1 MGVLGSRRLGC
12 PGSQIRLSD
21 PLPFTSSSLQCF
33 ASTSQLQPQFH
44 QGSSFVRCGV
54 RTVGQGGHRERASF
68 PRVLQSPLC
77 YSQSHRGLAT
87 CNRPLHPQRLGGRL
101 QFSYG
106 DCPVGSPVSPSGGL
120 DGVLGSPGRL
130 PPGSCTPGFSP
141 LPEVLRRGCGVSVYD
156 PVLRPVV
163 RSSSVH
169 PRHGSYI
176 FHHASPRFSPST
188 LSRQLAGPGLHLP
201 GPGACEGL
209 PPVAMSSPRGHDQSL
224 EELFG
229 SDSDLRLS
237 RDDSRDFS
245 FEGFPD
251 PQTGPKA
258 LPSSPSVLLGPS
270 STCVGLEESPRHDV
284 LHVCHSSGFASPDA
298 ISSTPST
305 CRWSYPPGQSACFL
319 GRHLPQ
325 GSSVVVRRLPSSR
338 RLLSGRPPPR
348 SLSILRCFR
357 SRLGCSSRRP
367 PSVRLVVSPLLEIF
381 YQSTRAPGYSLC
393 HPWLPASPSG
403 SDGSGLLRQ
412 FYSSGIPPQTRGY
425 SFLVS
430 QRGGSGSSP
439 LRRSVGSPSPTVHSR
454 SSQCPG
460 GFSQPSVP
468 GPRFGMDLMS
478 SGLHRLASPV
488 ACHDRP
494 VRDSYDP
501 LPSSVL
507 FSNVRSDV
515 GGHGCDVT
523 VLGRPTGVCLSPVR
537 PSSSSPGEG
546 SGVPEPGANV
556 GSSVLAST
564 PLVPGPSGAA
574 GRHSSLPAQTER
586 SSQTAPFP
594 SLPPAAV
601 HASVGCVSYLRRSAR
616 QAGFSN
622 AVASQLTH
630 CCRRSTRV
638 NYQAKWVVYRS
649 WCHRQGHSVSRP
661 TVAKVADFLMFFR
674 STLSLSYSSI
684 ASYRSMLSGVFR
696 FILPEL
702 SSHFVLHELLRSFRL
717 ERSLPSSRLPPWDL
731 QVVLRFLHGPPFEPL
746 ASSSLRDLTQ
756 KVLFLV
762 SLATARRVGE
772 LQAVARDVSLSGS
785 DAFLSYL
792 PEFCAKTESAVNQLP
807 RSFCVR
813 SLNSSVGDLPDEL
826 VLCPVRA
833 LRAYLARTSSI
844 LPRPRTLFVSPRS
857 TARSLSKNAL
867 SFFLRDIISRA
878 YSFSSTTSAPSSSR
892 AHSVR
897 GVATS
902 WAFARNASLSS
913 VLAAASWSS
922 STVFTSFYLSDVQFS
937 SSQGFSLGPVVAA
950 GSVV

>member
-1 MGVLGSRRLGC
+1 M
-12 PGSQIRLSD
+12 
-21 PLPFTSSSLQCF
+21 
-33 ASTSQLQPQFH
+33 
-44 QGSSFVRCGV
+44 
-54 RTVGQGGHRERASF
+54 
-68 PRVLQSPLC
+68 
-77 YSQSHRGLAT
+77 
-87 CNRPLHPQRLGGRL
+87 
-101 QFSYG
+101 
-106 DCPVGSPVSPSGGL
+106 
-120 DGVLGSPGRL
+120 
-130 PPGSCTPGFSP
+130 
-141 LPEVLRRGCGVSVYD
+141 
-156 PVLRPVV
+156 
-163 RSSSVH
+163 
-169 PRHGSYI
+169 
-176 FHHASPRFSPST
+176 
-188 LSRQLAGPGLHLP
+188 
-201 GPGACEGL
+201 
-209 PPVAMSSPRGHDQSL
+209 AMSSPRSHSKSF

-229 SDSDLRLS
+229 SDSDVRLS

-258 LPSSPSVLLGPS
+258 LSSSPTVLLRPS
-270 STCVGLEESPRHDV
+270 PTSVGLAQSSGHDV
-284 LHVCHSSGFASPDA
+284 LHVCHSSRIASPYA
-298 ISSTPST
+298 IASAPPQYGGSSSP
-305 CRWSYPPGQSACFL
+305 RQSPCFL

-338 RLLSGRPPPR
+338 RLLPGRLPPR
-348 SLSILRCFR
+348 SLSILRRFR

-367 PSVRLVVSPLLEIF
+367 PSVRLVVSPLLEFF
-381 YQSTRAPGYSLC
+381 YQSARAPGYSLC
-393 HPWLPASPSG
+393 HSRLPTSPSG
-403 SDGSGLLRQ
+403 SDGGGLLRQ
-412 FYSSGIPPQTRGY
+412 FYSSGVSPQTGRHP
-425 SFLVS
+425 FLLS
-430 QRGGSGSSP
+430 ERGGSSSSSP
-439 LRRSVGSPSPTVHSR
+439 LRGSVGSPSPAVHSR

-478 SGLHRLASPV
+478 SGLRRIASPL
-488 ACHDRP
+488 AGHDRP

-501 LPSSVL
+501 SPPGVL
-507 FSNVRSDV
+507 FSSVRSDV
-515 GGHGCDVT
+515 CRHRCDVT
-523 VLGRPTGVCLSPVR
+523 ILGRSPGVCLSPVQPHSSG
-537 PSSSSPGEG
+537 PSEG
-546 SGVPEPGANV
+546 SGVPKPGAHV
-556 GSSVLAST
+556 GGSVLAST
-564 PLVPGPSGAA
+564 PVVPGPSGASV
-574 GRHSSLPAQTER
+574 GNSSLPSQTER

-601 HASVGCVSYLRRSAR
+601 HATVNCVSYLKRSAR

-622 AVASQLTH
+622 AVASQLTR
-630 CCRRSTRV
+630 CRRRSTRV

-661 TVAKVADFLMFFR
+661 TVAKVADFLLFLR

-702 SSHFVLHELLRSFRL
+702 SSHFVLHDLLRSFRL
-717 ERSLPSSRLPPWDL
+717 ERSLPSSRIPPWDL
-731 QVVLRFLHGPPFEPL
+731 QVVLRFLRGPPFEPL

-772 LQAVARDVSLSGS
+772 LQAVARDVSFSGS

-792 PEFCAKTESAVNQLP
+792 PEFRAKTESAVNPLP

-813 SLNSSVGDLPDEL
+813 SLNSFVGNLPDEL
-826 VLCPVRA
+826 LLCPVRA
-833 LRAYLARTSSI
+833 LRAYLDRTSSV

-867 SFFLRDIISRA
+867 SFFIRDIISHA
-878 YSFSSTTSAPSSSR
+878 YSSSSSSSAASAPSSAR